1 MQEMVSIIIPNYN
14 NGRFLLQCVNSV
26 IEQSYEKLE
35 IIIVDDASVDQSQ
48 SIIQELMRR
57 DQRVRA
63 IYLEVNGGV
72 SHARNIGIE
81 YAKGTYITFLDAD
94 DMYSSSHKIERE
106 MEEIYEQAI
115 KGRDIAAYSRVVY
128 IDEDGKALSGGAKE
142 GECRSGNI
150 WKRLLLT
157 ADTTIIPRDYCIK
170 KEKIEELKGYNEK
183 RSLYED
189 YELTL
194 RLSKHTDF
202 IYTGEN
208 GTAYRLKKNG
218 LSDQSRRESNKVFL
232 KIFEEQIKYEIGY
245 IRNWYKVRKGFMMAK
260 KYIKDNL
267 YFLMERRRNKCK

>member
-14 NGRFLLQCVNSV
+14 NDRFLLQCVNSV

-35 IIIVDDASVDQSQ
+35 IIIVDDASVDQSK

-63 IYLEVNGGV
+63 IYLEMNGGV

-106 MEEIYEQAI
+106 MDEIYEQAI
-115 KGRDIAAYSRVVY
+115 KGRDVAAYSRVVY

-194 RLSKHTDF
+194 RLSKHTEF

-218 LSDQSRRESNKVFL
+218 LSDQSRRESIRVFE
-232 KIFEEQIKYEIGY
+232 KIFEEQIQDKNYLI
-245 IRNWYKVRKGFMMAK
+245 K
-260 KYIKDNL
+260 KYYRTIKRLRTLKANL
-267 YFLMERRRNKCK
+267 KNDIYLLLSRRRK

>member
-218 LSDQSRRESNKVFL
+218 LSDQSRRESIRVFE
-232 KIFEEQIKYEIGY
+232 KIFEEQIQDKNYLI
-245 IRNWYKVRKGFMMAK
+245 K
-260 KYIKDNL
+260 KYYRTIKRLRTLKANL
-267 YFLMERRRNKCK
+267 KNDIYLLLSRRRK

>member
-14 NGRFLLQCVNSV
+14 NDRFLLQCVNSV

-63 IYLEVNGGV
+63 IYLEMNGGV

-115 KGRDIAAYSRVVY
+115 KGRDVAAYSRVVY

-218 LSDQSRRESNKVFL
+218 LSDQSRRESIRVFE
-232 KIFEEQIKYEIGY
+232 KIFEEQIQDKNYLI
-245 IRNWYKVRKGFMMAK
+245 K
-260 KYIKDNL
+260 KYYRTIKRLRTLKANL
-267 YFLMERRRNKCK
+267 KNDIYLLLSRRRK

>member
-14 NGRFLLQCVNSV
+14 NDRFLLQCVNSV

-63 IYLEVNGGV
+63 IYLEMNGGV

-194 RLSKHTDF
+194 RLSKHTEF

-218 LSDQSRRESNKVFL
+218 LSDQSRRESIRVFE
-232 KIFEEQIKYEIGY
+232 KIFEEQIQDKNYLI
-245 IRNWYKVRKGFMMAK
+245 K
-260 KYIKDNL
+260 KYYRTIKRLRTLKANL
-267 YFLMERRRNKCK
+267 KNDIYLLLSRRRK

>member
-63 IYLEVNGGV
+63 IYLEMNGGV

-194 RLSKHTDF
+194 RLSKHTEF

-218 LSDQSRRESNKVFL
+218 LSDQSRRESIRVFE
-232 KIFEEQIKYEIGY
+232 KIFEEQIQDKNYLI
-245 IRNWYKVRKGFMMAK
+245 K
-260 KYIKDNL
+260 KYYRTIKRLRTLKANL
-267 YFLMERRRNKCK
+267 KNDIYLLLSRRRK

>member
-63 IYLEVNGGV
+63 IYLEMNGGV

-218 LSDQSRRESNKVFL
+218 LSDQSRRESIRVFE
-232 KIFEEQIKYEIGY
+232 KIFEEQIQDKNYLI
-245 IRNWYKVRKGFMMAK
+245 K
-260 KYIKDNL
+260 KYYRTIKRLRTLKANL
-267 YFLMERRRNKCK
+267 KNDIYLLLSRRRK

>member
-115 KGRDIAAYSRVVY
+115 KGRDVAAYSRVVY

-194 RLSKHTDF
+194 RLSKHTEF

-218 LSDQSRRESNKVFL
+218 LSDQSRRESIRVFE
-232 KIFEEQIKYEIGY
+232 KIFEEQIQDKNYLI
-245 IRNWYKVRKGFMMAK
+245 K
-260 KYIKDNL
+260 KYYRTIKRLRTLKANL
-267 YFLMERRRNKCK
+267 KNDIYLLLSRRRK

>member
-14 NGRFLLQCVNSV
+14 NDRFLLQCVNSV

-63 IYLEVNGGV
+63 IYLEMNGGV

-115 KGRDIAAYSRVVY
+115 KGRDVAAYSRVVY

-194 RLSKHTDF
+194 RLSKHTEF

-218 LSDQSRRESNKVFL
+218 LSDQSRRESIRVFE
-232 KIFEEQIKYEIGY
+232 KIFEEQIQDKNYLI
-245 IRNWYKVRKGFMMAK
+245 K
-260 KYIKDNL
+260 KYYRTIKRLRTLKANL
-267 YFLMERRRNKCK
+267 KNDIYLLLSRRRK

>member
-63 IYLEVNGGV
+63 IYLEMNGGV

-194 RLSKHTDF
+194 RLSKHTEF
-202 IYTGEN
+202 IYTREN

-218 LSDQSRRESNKVFL
+218 LSDQSRRESIRVFE
-232 KIFEEQIKYEIGY
+232 KIFEEQIQDKNYLI
-245 IRNWYKVRKGFMMAK
+245 K
-260 KYIKDNL
+260 KYYRTIKRLRTLKANL
-267 YFLMERRRNKCK
+267 KNDIYLLLSRRRK

>member
-194 RLSKHTDF
+194 RLSKHTEF

-218 LSDQSRRESNKVFL
+218 LSDQSRRESIRVFE
-232 KIFEEQIKYEIGY
+232 KIFEEQIQDKNYLI
-245 IRNWYKVRKGFMMAK
+245 K
-260 KYIKDNL
+260 KYYRTIKRLRTLKANL
-267 YFLMERRRNKCK
+267 KNDIYLLLSRRRK